1 MMRLYEIERAIGV
14 QGGVSDISLDRLVQF
29 ERLVEKWNPSINVV
43 AKSTIGDI
51 WHRHILDSIQL
62 FQIAR
67 PDQRTWLDL
76 GSGGGF
82 PGIVV
87 AILAAEAMPQMRVS
101 LVESDRRKGVF
112 LGECIR
118 QLGLSAAVYPSRIED
133 LAAQNAC
140 VVSARALA
148 PLQSL
153 CAFGFRHVR
162 PGGIC
167 AFMKGA
173 TVEAEIVEAEK
184 AWRFDLDRVTSVTDS
199 RSSILFLRGLRHV

>member
-1 MMRLYEIERAIGV
+1 M
-14 QGGVSDISLDRLVQF
+14 
-29 ERLVEKWNPSINVV
+29 K
-43 AKSTIGDI
+43 
-51 WHRHILDSIQL
+51 
-62 FQIAR
+62 
-67 PDQRTWLDL
+67 
-76 GSGGGF
+76 
-82 PGIVV
+82 
-87 AILAAEAMPQMRVS
+87 AAEAMPEMRVA

-118 QLGLSAAVYPSRIED
+118 QLGLSASVYPSRIED